1 MKANKQSK
9 QSKQTSKVEALAY
22 IKTKG
27 YIAYWAKQK
36 QGSSYVS

>member
-1 MKANKQSK
+1 MKEKSK
-9 QSKQTSKVEALAY
+9 QSKQVSKAEALAY

-27 YIAYWAKQK
+27 FIAYWAKQK